1 MAHTCTEHQHKL
13 ASTLRARAALRGI
26 VVVETQDDRGNPEW
40 IASLYAMTKAF
51 GSLDELRAW
60 LDRVEGAQQ

>member
-26 VVVETQDDRGNPEW
+26 VVVGIQDDRGNPEW

-51 GSLDELRAW
+51 GSLDELSAW
-60 LDRVEGAQQ
+60 LDRVEGR

>member
-1 MAHTCTEHQHKL
+1 MAHTCTEDQHKL

-51 GSLDELRAW
+51 GSLDELGAW
-60 LDRVEGAQQ
+60 LDRVEGR